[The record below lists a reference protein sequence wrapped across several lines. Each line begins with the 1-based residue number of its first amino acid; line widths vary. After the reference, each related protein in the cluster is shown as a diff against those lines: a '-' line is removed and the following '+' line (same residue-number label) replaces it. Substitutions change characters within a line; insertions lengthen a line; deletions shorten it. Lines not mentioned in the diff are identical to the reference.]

1 MSGTITPHADLG
13 SLLNDKAAI
22 PAVLALAAALEDL
35 KVVLVVNGQTFEG
48 VIQFSDTNAIIRIVI
63 DTE

>member
-1 MSGTITPHADLG
+1 
-13 SLLNDKAAI
+13 
-22 PAVLALAAALEDL
+22 VLALAAALEDL